1 MAASSSL
8 RWSRAVVFDADGFDG
23 IGIGSGEDF
32 GERGGSEL
40 LELEIHKEKEKKRWR
55 LWWEENG
62 INNAASNTRAR
73 PRLRS
78 LGLKV

>member
-1 MAASSSL
+1 M
-8 RWSRAVVFDADGFDG
+8 
-23 IGIGSGEDF
+23 
-32 GERGGSEL
+32 

-73 PRLRS
+73 PRLRRM
-78 LGLKV
+78 GLKV